1 MQKLERR
8 TYEESF
14 KIRIVKLILNKEKK
28 VSEIAREL
36 KINENT
42 LHVWKRHYLEATA
55 QALKG
60 TGDTSVDTAELKK
73 LYNELASMKEENE
86 ILKKAL
92 GIFSRQ
98 MR

>member
-1 MQKLERR
+1 MQKLESR

-42 LHVWKRHYLEATA
+42 LHVWKRNYLEATA
-55 QALKG
+55 QALKE
-60 TGDTSVDTAELKK
+60 TGDTSVDTEELKN
-73 LYNELASMKEENE
+73 LYNELASIKEENE

>member
-42 LHVWKRHYLEATA
+42 LHVWKRNYLEATA
-55 QALKG
+55 QALKE
-60 TGDTSVDTAELKK
+60 TGDTSVDTEELKN
-73 LYNELASMKEENE
+73 LYNELASIKEENE